1 MQRWWRDWWESEARG
16 ECLPVNDP
24 GDFGWY
30 DEAGVKRWGIH
41 YYLSRYNPGHL
52 PRPGGVM
59 ALTKA
64 EWHDLSLL
72 LHGLAW
78 AQFEE
83 SRRREMNQNALQL
96 SMQDYTK

>member
-1 MQRWWRDWWESEARG
+1 
-16 ECLPVNDP
+16 
-24 GDFGWY
+24 
-30 DEAGVKRWGIH
+30 
-41 YYLSRYNPGHL
+41 
-52 PRPGGVM
+52 M